1 MAVTLTDPADAFV
14 LHNRASSSRPL
25 AATADDAGAEIGFV
39 KSRRDA
45 ISFIVAGTAALPFL
59 PTAAYADAAAVQD
72 SLDVENFLR
81 KGVDLGGNM
90 GVSSQAGKSRPQT
103 GVVLRDGTEVRQAK
117 DGSVAAEILTGT
129 KEKPVAVMTSF
140 SSPWKLETGPVFDVE
155 CRDKRSGDGIFV
167 AVTENTGGKRI
178 GDLPNSFF
186 LDRLFSPTGRFSFYG
201 PPTDIKV
208 KKSTMDGTNKV
219 IELSFSNLSQ
229 STNAEIPR
237 NAMLVATIPEGTDSA
252 VMLIGSANAARWKN
266 GASKTVKD
274 SLDSFKALPSPK
286 TNLKLRAKDRSEMF
300 INF

>member
-103 GVVLRDGTEVRQAK
+103 GVVLRDGTEVRYVPGLCRGRKWSMATASFCSLF
-117 DGSVAAEILTGT
+117 DAAVHPSRYLQY
-129 KEKPVAVMTSF
+129 
-140 SSPWKLETGPVFDVE
+140 
-155 CRDKRSGDGIFV
+155 
-167 AVTENTGGKRI
+167 
-178 GDLPNSFF
+178 
-186 LDRLFSPTGRFSFYG
+186 LF
-201 PPTDIKV
+201 
-208 KKSTMDGTNKV
+208 
-219 IELSFSNLSQ
+219 
-229 STNAEIPR
+229 
-237 NAMLVATIPEGTDSA
+237 
-252 VMLIGSANAARWKN
+252 
-266 GASKTVKD
+266 
-274 SLDSFKALPSPK
+274 
-286 TNLKLRAKDRSEMF
+286 
-300 INF
+300 

>member
-1 MAVTLTDPADAFV
+1 
-14 LHNRASSSRPL
+14 
-25 AATADDAGAEIGFV
+25 
-39 KSRRDA
+39 
-45 ISFIVAGTAALPFL
+45 
-59 PTAAYADAAAVQD
+59 
-72 SLDVENFLR
+72 
-81 KGVDLGGNM
+81 
-90 GVSSQAGKSRPQT
+90 
-103 GVVLRDGTEVRQAK
+103 
-117 DGSVAAEILTGT
+117 
-129 KEKPVAVMTSF
+129 
-140 SSPWKLETGPVFDVE
+140 VFDVE